1 MKKTKR
7 ILALLLAVIFV
18 MGLFAGCG
26 KKEENTGDEFTYVP
40 NYVDIPFEF
49 DGIQS
54 SAVVGDKIYFAARVL
69 VDTIT
74 HTETYDPAG
83 YEDVVIEGSAFPE
96 IVGDYPAAINTTVT
110 EEEPAEE
117 EKAVA
122 DENSIEAPMMPVED
136 EFTWEEEIFKTK
148 IFGIDFNGENP
159 VEFDFELEENDY
171 ESGIY
176 RGIYGIYDGGNG
188 NISVVVYENK
198 DLYDLPEDF
207 DETVDYKWDY
217 YSGSEGVYK
226 SRIFDKDGKFVEER
240 ELYHFSDNG
249 NDFYPSYFVFDE
261 SGKIFMA
268 DYQTVKVVDA
278 EGKELKKYEGLNF
291 QSIGKVSGG
300 KVGIIC
306 WNENGNELRVIDGE
320 TLELGEGTALPY
332 DCYEITATSKDYP
345 VIYNNYSGGLF
356 GVKETGEKEKI
367 VSWIDVDLYA
377 NNVGNFYVAEDGDI
391 FVFTNEWDD
400 NGNYNMDLVHFV
412 KTPSSEVPQKEIITM
427 AVNYLDWDT
436 RKAVLEFNKTNQ
448 NYRIKVNDYS
458 EYETNDDYSAGITKL
473 NTEIIAGKVPDIIA
487 TNNIP
492 INRYYSKGLF
502 EDLTPYIEKSVGME
516 NLVAPF
522 FNALKTEDGK
532 LYEIYANF
540 NIGTYVGLKNIVGD
554 RYSWTFADLKEALAK
569 LPEGARVFENYF
581 TKDTVL
587 SEFVNRNLES
597 FVNWKTGECNFESR
611 EFIELLEFANTFPLE
626 FDWETYDYKEDGNTD
641 DAIKNGKQL
650 LKAVSMYDFNE
661 WRANTFY
668 TFGDNVG
675 FVGMPTV
682 EGSGSYFTLSG
693 TGFAMSSTSKYKDVV
708 WDFIGKILT
717 EEYQVGDTDNL
728 EEEEKYRYVYGYP
741 TNKNAF
747 DKFAKAAMTPDF
759 DEFYD
764 PENDMNGGRVYYGM
778 NGKYAEE
785 AAVEDD
791 VVSETEDLKP
801 AAVVYGEG
809 QVNEKGWHEVP
820 KTYYWSE
827 NDTVPVYSM
836 TEKEYGILLDILEN
850 CDTVYR
856 YNDELVMIIN
866 EEVQGYFQGQKS
878 VEDTAKMIQSR
889 VKLYVNEQK

>member
-7 ILALLLAVIFV
+7 ILALALAIMFV
-18 MGLFAGCG
+18 AGLFAGCS
-26 KKEENTGDEFTYVP
+26 KKEENTGDKFTYVP

-74 HTETYDPAG
+74 HTETDYDPAL
-83 YEDVVIEGSAFPE
+83 YAEEPI
-96 IVGDYPAAINTTVT
+96 AINTTVT
-110 EEEPAEE
+110 DEAPEEEAEKIAAADVAFEAPMIPAEE
-117 EKAVA
+117 G
-122 DENSIEAPMMPVED
+122 
-136 EFTWEEEIFKTK
+136 FTWEEEIFKTK

-159 VEFDFELEENDY
+159 VEFDFELETDDY
-171 ESGIY
+171 EN
-176 RGIYGIYDGGNG
+176 GIYDGGNG
-188 NISVVVYENK
+188 NICVVVYENK

-207 DETVDYKWDY
+207 DETVDYKWNY
-217 YSGSEGVYK
+217 YSGSEGTYK
-226 SRIFDKDGKFVEER
+226 SQVYDKDGKFVEEH
-240 ELYHFSDNG
+240 ELYHFSEG
-249 NDFYPSYFVFDE
+249 EGDFYPSYFVFDE
-261 SGKIFMA
+261 KGRIFMS

-291 QSIGKVSGG
+291 QSMGKVYGG
-300 KVGIIC
+300 KVGMIC

-320 TLELGEGTALPY
+320 TLELGEPIALPF
-332 DCYEITATSKDYP
+332 DCYEIAATSKDYP

-367 VSWIDVDLYA
+367 VSWIDVDLDA
-377 NNVGNFYVAEDGDI
+377 NTIGNFYVAEDGDI
-391 FVFTNEWDD
+391 FVFLSEWDD
-400 NGNYNMDLVHFV
+400 NGKYNTSLVHFV
-412 KTPSSEVPQKEIITM
+412 KTLSSEVPQKEIITM

-436 RKAVLEFNKTNQ
+436 RRAVLDFNKTNP

-532 LYEIYANF
+532 LYEIYGSFNF
-540 NIGTYVGLKNIVGD
+540 NTYIGLKNVVGD
-554 RYSWTFADLKEALAK
+554 RYSWTFSDLKEALAK

-597 FVNWKTGECNFESR
+597 FVNWKTGECNFESQ

-626 FDWETYDYKEDGNTD
+626 FDWDNYDYKEDGNTD
-641 DAIKNGKQL
+641 NAIKNGKQL
-650 LKAVSMYDFNE
+650 LKAISMYDFNE

-668 TFGDNVG
+668 TFGDNIG

-693 TGFAMSSTSKYKDVV
+693 TGFAMSSTSKYKDAV

-717 EEYQVGDTDNL
+717 EEYQTGDTDNL

-747 DKFAKAAMTPDF
+747 DKYAKAAMTPDF

-764 PENDMNGGRVYYGM
+764 PENDMNERIVYAKGGYVEG
-778 NGKYAEE
+778 A
-785 AAVEDD
+785 AAVVDDD

-801 AAVVYGEG
+801 TAVVYGEG

-827 NDTVPVYSM
+827 NDTVPVYAM
-836 TEKEYGILLDILEN
+836 TDKEYGILLDLFEN
-850 CDTVYR
+850 CDTIYR